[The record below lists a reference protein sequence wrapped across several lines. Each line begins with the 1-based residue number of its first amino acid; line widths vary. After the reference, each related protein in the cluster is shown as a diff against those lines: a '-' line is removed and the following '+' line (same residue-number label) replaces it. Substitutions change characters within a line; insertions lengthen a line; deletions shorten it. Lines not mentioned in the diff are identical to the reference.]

1 VDTDVIIDIVIAVVA
16 VLFLGVYV
24 SWRAGRLDRMH
35 TRLQAARAALD
46 VTLVR
51 RSSVALELASSGFL
65 DPATSLLLASAAHE
79 ARGQVRSGSGQP
91 PAERERAERAP
102 AERGRAERAPAE
114 RAPAE
119 RGRAERERAE
129 LAPAELAPA
138 ELAPAE
144 LALAELAPAE
154 WGPGERPPG
163 ELAPYLE
170 PGDELAR
177 SELAQSNLSRA
188 LRAAFTQP
196 GFRSALEATDG
207 AGELI
212 AEVEAAAQQV
222 FVARK
227 FYNTAVAVTR
237 GARRKP
243 LARLFRLA
251 GNARLPEFFEIDD
264 SLAGDGAR
272 NTGADIQHLTG

>member
-1 VDTDVIIDIVIAVVA
+1 MIIDVVIAVVA

-79 ARGQVRSGSGQP
+79 ARGEVRSGSGQP
-91 PAERERAERAP
+91 HAER
-102 AERGRAERAPAE
+102 
-114 RAPAE
+114 
-119 RGRAERERAE
+119 
-129 LAPAELAPA
+129 
-138 ELAPAE
+138 APAE

-170 PGDELAR
+170 PGDELTR

-196 GFRSALEATDG
+196 GFRSSLEATDG

-237 GARRKP
+237 EARRRP
-243 LARLFRLA
+243 LVRLFRLA
-251 GNARLPEFFEIDD
+251 GNARLPQFFEIDD

-272 NTGADIQHLTG
+272 TMGADIQHLTG

>member
-1 VDTDVIIDIVIAVVA
+1 
-16 VLFLGVYV
+16 
-24 SWRAGRLDRMH
+24 MH

-91 PAERERAERAP
+91 PAER
-102 AERGRAERAPAE
+102 
-114 RAPAE
+114 
-119 RGRAERERAE
+119 
-129 LAPAELAPA
+129 
-138 ELAPAE
+138 APAE

-196 GFRSALEATDG
+196 GFRSSLEATDG

-251 GNARLPEFFEIDD
+251 GNAPLPQFFEIDD
-264 SLAGDGAR
+264 SLVGDGAR
-272 NTGADIQHLTG
+272 TTGADIQHLTG

>member
-1 VDTDVIIDIVIAVVA
+1 VNTDVIIDVVIAVVA

-79 ARGQVRSGSGQP
+79 ARGEVRSGSPQP
-91 PAERERAERAP
+91 PAERPR
-102 AERGRAERAPAE
+102 
-114 RAPAE
+114 
-119 RGRAERERAE
+119 
-129 LAPAELAPA
+129 
-138 ELAPAE
+138 AE

-170 PGDELAR
+170 PGDELTR

-196 GFRSALEATDG
+196 GFRSSLEATDG

-237 GARRKP
+237 EARRKP
-243 LARLFRLA
+243 LVRLFRLA
-251 GNARLPEFFEIDD
+251 GNAPLPQFFEIDD
-264 SLAGDGAR
+264 SLVGDGAR
-272 NTGADIQHLTG
+272 NMGADIQHLTG

>member
-1 VDTDVIIDIVIAVVA
+1 MIIDIVIAVVA

-79 ARGQVRSGSGQP
+79 ARGEVRSGTGQP
-91 PAERERAERAP
+91 
-102 AERGRAERAPAE
+102 PAE

-119 RGRAERERAE
+119 R
-129 LAPAELAPA
+129 
-138 ELAPAE
+138 APAE

-154 WGPGERPPG
+154 WGPGARPPG

-170 PGDELAR
+170 PGDELAQG
-177 SELAQSNLSRA
+177 ELAQSNLSRA

-196 GFRSALEATDG
+196 GFRSSLEATDG

-237 GARRKP
+237 EARRKP
-243 LARLFRLA
+243 LVRLFRLA
-251 GNARLPEFFEIDD
+251 GNAPLPQFFEIDD

-272 NTGADIQHLTG
+272 TTGADIQHLTG

>member
-1 VDTDVIIDIVIAVVA
+1 VDTDVIIDVVIAVVA

-79 ARGQVRSGSGQP
+79 ARGEVRSGSGQP
-91 PAERERAERAP
+91 PAER
-102 AERGRAERAPAE
+102 
-114 RAPAE
+114 
-119 RGRAERERAE
+119 
-129 LAPAELAPA
+129 
-138 ELAPAE
+138 APAE

-170 PGDELAR
+170 PGDELTR

-196 GFRSALEATDG
+196 GFRSSLEATDG

-237 GARRKP
+237 EARRKP
-243 LARLFRLA
+243 LVRLFRLA
-251 GNARLPEFFEIDD
+251 GNAPLPQFFEIDD
-264 SLAGDGAR
+264 SHAGDGAR
-272 NTGADIQHLTG
+272 NMGADIQHLTG

>member
-1 VDTDVIIDIVIAVVA
+1 VDTDVIIDVVIAVVA

-79 ARGQVRSGSGQP
+79 ARGEVRSGSGQP
-91 PAERERAERAP
+91 PAER
-102 AERGRAERAPAE
+102 
-114 RAPAE
+114 
-119 RGRAERERAE
+119 
-129 LAPAELAPA
+129 
-138 ELAPAE
+138 APAE

-170 PGDELAR
+170 PGDELTR

-196 GFRSALEATDG
+196 GFRSSLEATDG

-237 GARRKP
+237 EARRKP
-243 LARLFRLA
+243 LVRLLRLA
-251 GNARLPEFFEIDD
+251 GNAPLPQFFEIDD
-264 SLAGDGAR
+264 SHAGDGAR
-272 NTGADIQHLTG
+272 NMGADIQHLTG

>member
-79 ARGQVRSGSGQP
+79 ARGEVRSGTGQP
-91 PAERERAERAP
+91 PAERVP
-102 AERGRAERAPAE
+102 AER
-114 RAPAE
+114 
-119 RGRAERERAE
+119 
-129 LAPAELAPA
+129 
-138 ELAPAE
+138 APAE

-154 WGPGERPPG
+154 WGPGARPPG

-170 PGDELAR
+170 PGDELAH

-196 GFRSALEATDG
+196 GFRSSLEATDG

-237 GARRKP
+237 EARRKP
-243 LARLFRLA
+243 LVRLFRLA
-251 GNARLPEFFEIDD
+251 GNAPLPQFFEIDD

-272 NTGADIQHLTG
+272 TTGADIQHLTG

>member
-1 VDTDVIIDIVIAVVA
+1 MIIDVVIAVVA
-16 VLFLGVYV
+16 VLFIGVYV

-79 ARGQVRSGSGQP
+79 ARGEVRSGSGQP
-91 PAERERAERAP
+91 PAEQ
-102 AERGRAERAPAE
+102 APAE

-119 RGRAERERAE
+119 R
-129 LAPAELAPA
+129 
-138 ELAPAE
+138 APAE

-170 PGDELAR
+170 PGDDLAR
-177 SELAQSNLSRA
+177 GELAQSNLSRA

-196 GFRSALEATDG
+196 GFRSSLEAT
-207 AGELI
+207 
-212 AEVEAAAQQV
+212 
-222 FVARK
+222 
-227 FYNTAVAVTR
+227 
-237 GARRKP
+237 
-243 LARLFRLA
+243 
-251 GNARLPEFFEIDD
+251 
-264 SLAGDGAR
+264 
-272 NTGADIQHLTG
+272 

>member
-1 VDTDVIIDIVIAVVA
+1 MIIDIVIAVVA

-79 ARGQVRSGSGQP
+79 ARGEVRSGTGQP
-91 PAERERAERAP
+91 PAER
-102 AERGRAERAPAE
+102 
-114 RAPAE
+114 
-119 RGRAERERAE
+119 
-129 LAPAELAPA
+129 
-138 ELAPAE
+138 APAE

-154 WGPGERPPG
+154 WGPGARPPG

-170 PGDELAR
+170 PGDELAQG
-177 SELAQSNLSRA
+177 ELAQSNLSRA

-196 GFRSALEATDG
+196 GFRSSLEATDG

-237 GARRKP
+237 QARRKP
-243 LARLFRLA
+243 LVRLFRLA
-251 GNARLPEFFEIDD
+251 GNAPLPQFFEIDD

-272 NTGADIQHLTG
+272 TTGADIQHLTG

>member
-1 VDTDVIIDIVIAVVA
+1 MIIDIVIAVVA

-79 ARGQVRSGSGQP
+79 ARGEVRSGTGQP
-91 PAERERAERAP
+91 PAER
-102 AERGRAERAPAE
+102 
-114 RAPAE
+114 
-119 RGRAERERAE
+119 
-129 LAPAELAPA
+129 
-138 ELAPAE
+138 APAE

-154 WGPGERPPG
+154 WGPGARPPG

-170 PGDELAR
+170 PGDELAH

-196 GFRSALEATDG
+196 GFRSSLEATDG

-237 GARRKP
+237 QARRKP
-243 LARLFRLA
+243 LVRLFRLA
-251 GNARLPEFFEIDD
+251 GNAPLPQFFEIDD

-272 NTGADIQHLTG
+272 TTGADIQHLTG

>member
-79 ARGQVRSGSGQP
+79 ARGEVRSGSGQP
-91 PAERERAERAP
+91 PAERAP
-102 AERGRAERAPAE
+102 AER
-114 RAPAE
+114 
-119 RGRAERERAE
+119 
-129 LAPAELAPA
+129 
-138 ELAPAE
+138 
-144 LALAELAPAE
+144 ALAELAPAE

-170 PGDELAR
+170 PGDELTR

-196 GFRSALEATDG
+196 GFRSSLEATDG

-237 GARRKP
+237 QARRKP
-243 LARLFRLA
+243 LVRLFRLA
-251 GNARLPEFFEIDD
+251 GNAPLPQFFEIDD
-264 SLAGDGAR
+264 SLVGDGAR
-272 NTGADIQHLTG
+272 NMGADIQHLTG

>member
-1 VDTDVIIDIVIAVVA
+1 MIIDVVIAVVA

-79 ARGQVRSGSGQP
+79 ARGQVRSGSEQP
-91 PAERERAERAP
+91 P
-102 AERGRAERAPAE
+102 AERAPAE

-119 RGRAERERAE
+119 RAPERGRAER
-129 LAPAELAPA
+129 
-138 ELAPAE
+138 APAE

-170 PGDELAR
+170 PGDELVR

-196 GFRSALEATDG
+196 GFRSSLEATDG

-251 GNARLPEFFEIDD
+251 GNAPLPQFFEIDD
-264 SLAGDGAR
+264 SLVGDGAR

>member
-1 VDTDVIIDIVIAVVA
+1 MIIEIVIAVVA

-79 ARGQVRSGSGQP
+79 ARGEVRSGSGQP
-91 PAERERAERAP
+91 PAEWGPGERPP
-102 AERGRAERAPAE
+102 AERTA
-114 RAPAE
+114 
-119 RGRAERERAE
+119 
-129 LAPAELAPA
+129 
-138 ELAPAE
+138 AE

-196 GFRSALEATDG
+196 GFRSSLQATDG

-237 GARRKP
+237 EARRKP
-243 LARLFRLA
+243 LVRLFRLVGSA
-251 GNARLPEFFEIDD
+251 PLPQFFEIDD
-264 SLAGDGAR
+264 SLAGDGTR
-272 NTGADIQHLTG
+272 NLGADMQRLTG

>member
-1 VDTDVIIDIVIAVVA
+1 
-16 VLFLGVYV
+16 V

-79 ARGQVRSGSGQP
+79 ARGEVRSGSGQP
-91 PAERERAERAP
+91 PAERAP
-102 AERGRAERAPAE
+102 AER
-114 RAPAE
+114 
-119 RGRAERERAE
+119 
-129 LAPAELAPA
+129 
-138 ELAPAE
+138 
-144 LALAELAPAE
+144 ALAELAPAE

-170 PGDELAR
+170 PGDELTR

-196 GFRSALEATDG
+196 GFRSSLEATDG

-237 GARRKP
+237 QARRKP
-243 LARLFRLA
+243 LVRLFRLA
-251 GNARLPEFFEIDD
+251 GNAPLPQFFEIDD
-264 SLAGDGAR
+264 SLVGDGAR
-272 NTGADIQHLTG
+272 NMGADIQHLTG

>member
-1 VDTDVIIDIVIAVVA
+1 MIIDIVIAVVA

-79 ARGQVRSGSGQP
+79 ARGEVRSGTGQP
-91 PAERERAERAP
+91 PAER
-102 AERGRAERAPAE
+102 
-114 RAPAE
+114 
-119 RGRAERERAE
+119 
-129 LAPAELAPA
+129 
-138 ELAPAE
+138 APAE

-154 WGPGERPPG
+154 WGPGARPPG

-170 PGDELAR
+170 PGDELAH

-196 GFRSALEATDG
+196 GFRSSLEATDG

-237 GARRKP
+237 EARRKP
-243 LARLFRLA
+243 LVRLFRLA
-251 GNARLPEFFEIDD
+251 GNAPLPQFFEIDD

-272 NTGADIQHLTG
+272 TTGADIQHLTG

>member
-1 VDTDVIIDIVIAVVA
+1 VIIDIVIAVVA

-79 ARGQVRSGSGQP
+79 ARGEVRSGTGQP
-91 PAERERAERAP
+91 PAER
-102 AERGRAERAPAE
+102 
-114 RAPAE
+114 
-119 RGRAERERAE
+119 
-129 LAPAELAPA
+129 
-138 ELAPAE
+138 APAE

-154 WGPGERPPG
+154 WGPGARPPG

-170 PGDELAR
+170 PGDELAH

-196 GFRSALEATDG
+196 GFRSSLEATDG

-237 GARRKP
+237 EARRKP
-243 LARLFRLA
+243 LVRLFRLA
-251 GNARLPEFFEIDD
+251 GNAPLPQFFEIDD

-272 NTGADIQHLTG
+272 TTGADIQHLTG

>member
-1 VDTDVIIDIVIAVVA
+1 MIIDIVIAVVA

-79 ARGQVRSGSGQP
+79 ARGEVRSGSPQP
-91 PAERERAERAP
+91 PAERPR
-102 AERGRAERAPAE
+102 
-114 RAPAE
+114 
-119 RGRAERERAE
+119 
-129 LAPAELAPA
+129 
-138 ELAPAE
+138 AE

-177 SELAQSNLSRA
+177 SELAQNNLSRA

-196 GFRSALEATDG
+196 GFRSSLEATDG

-237 GARRKP
+237 EARSKP
-243 LARLFRLA
+243 LVRLLRLA
-251 GNARLPEFFEIDD
+251 GNAPLPQFFEIDD

-272 NTGADIQHLTG
+272 AMGADRQHLTG

>member
-1 VDTDVIIDIVIAVVA
+1 MIIDVVIAVVA

-79 ARGQVRSGSGQP
+79 ARGQVRSGSEQP
-91 PAERERAERAP
+91 P
-102 AERGRAERAPAE
+102 AERAPAE

-119 RGRAERERAE
+119 RAPERGRAER
-129 LAPAELAPA
+129 
-138 ELAPAE
+138 APAE

-170 PGDELAR
+170 PGDELVR

-196 GFRSALEATDG
+196 GFRSSLEATDG

-237 GARRKP
+237 EARRKP
-243 LARLFRLA
+243 LVRLFRLA
-251 GNARLPEFFEIDD
+251 GNAPLPQFFEIDD
-264 SLAGDGAR
+264 SLVGDGAR
-272 NTGADIQHLTG
+272 TMGADMQHLTG

>member
-1 VDTDVIIDIVIAVVA
+1 MIIDIVIAVVA

-79 ARGQVRSGSGQP
+79 ARGEVRSGTGQP
-91 PAERERAERAP
+91 PAER
-102 AERGRAERAPAE
+102 
-114 RAPAE
+114 
-119 RGRAERERAE
+119 
-129 LAPAELAPA
+129 
-138 ELAPAE
+138 APAE

-154 WGPGERPPG
+154 WGPGARPPG

-170 PGDELAR
+170 PGEELAH

-196 GFRSALEATDG
+196 GFRSSLEATDG

-237 GARRKP
+237 EARRKP
-243 LARLFRLA
+243 LVRLFRLA
-251 GNARLPEFFEIDD
+251 GNAPLPQFFEIDD

-272 NTGADIQHLTG
+272 TTGADIQHLTG

>member
-1 VDTDVIIDIVIAVVA
+1 MIIDIVIAVVA

-79 ARGQVRSGSGQP
+79 ARGEVRSGTGQP
-91 PAERERAERAP
+91 PAER
-102 AERGRAERAPAE
+102 
-114 RAPAE
+114 
-119 RGRAERERAE
+119 
-129 LAPAELAPA
+129 
-138 ELAPAE
+138 APAE

-154 WGPGERPPG
+154 WGPGARPPG

-170 PGDELAR
+170 PGDELAH

-196 GFRSALEATDG
+196 GFRSSLEATDG

-237 GARRKP
+237 EARRKP
-243 LARLFRLA
+243 LVRLFRLA
-251 GNARLPEFFEIDD
+251 GNAPLPQFFEIDD

-272 NTGADIQHLTG
+272 TMGADIQHLTG

>member
-1 VDTDVIIDIVIAVVA
+1 VIIDIVIAVVA

-79 ARGQVRSGSGQP
+79 ARGEVRSGTGQP
-91 PAERERAERAP
+91 PAER
-102 AERGRAERAPAE
+102 
-114 RAPAE
+114 
-119 RGRAERERAE
+119 
-129 LAPAELAPA
+129 
-138 ELAPAE
+138 APAE

-154 WGPGERPPG
+154 WGPGARPPG

-170 PGDELAR
+170 PGDELAH

-196 GFRSALEATDG
+196 GFRSSLEATDG

-237 GARRKP
+237 EARRKP
-243 LARLFRLA
+243 LVRLFRLA
-251 GNARLPEFFEIDD
+251 GNASLPQFFEIDD

-272 NTGADIQHLTG
+272 TTGADIQHLTG

>member
-79 ARGQVRSGSGQP
+79 ARGQVRSGSEQP
-91 PAERERAERAP
+91 PAERGRVERP
-102 AERGRAERAPAE
+102 
-114 RAPAE
+114 
-119 RGRAERERAE
+119 
-129 LAPAELAPA
+129 
-138 ELAPAE
+138 PAE
-144 LALAELAPAE
+144 LALAELALAE

-243 LARLFRLA
+243 LVRLFRLA
-251 GNARLPEFFEIDD
+251 GNAPLPQFFEIDD
-264 SLAGDGAR
+264 SLVGDGAR

>member
-1 VDTDVIIDIVIAVVA
+1 MIIDIVIAVVA

-79 ARGQVRSGSGQP
+79 ARGEVRSGSGQP
-91 PAERERAERAP
+91 PAER
-102 AERGRAERAPAE
+102 
-114 RAPAE
+114 
-119 RGRAERERAE
+119 
-129 LAPAELAPA
+129 
-138 ELAPAE
+138 APAE

-154 WGPGERPPG
+154 WGPGARPPG

-170 PGDELAR
+170 PGDELAQG
-177 SELAQSNLSRA
+177 ELAQSNLSRA

-196 GFRSALEATDG
+196 GFRSSLEATDG

-237 GARRKP
+237 EARRKP
-243 LARLFRLA
+243 LVRLFRLA
-251 GNARLPEFFEIDD
+251 GNAPLPQFFEIDD

-272 NTGADIQHLTG
+272 TTGADIQHLTG

>member
-1 VDTDVIIDIVIAVVA
+1 MIIDIVIAVVA

-79 ARGQVRSGSGQP
+79 ARGEVRSGTGQP
-91 PAERERAERAP
+91 PAER
-102 AERGRAERAPAE
+102 
-114 RAPAE
+114 
-119 RGRAERERAE
+119 
-129 LAPAELAPA
+129 
-138 ELAPAE
+138 APAE

-154 WGPGERPPG
+154 WGPGARPPG

-170 PGDELAR
+170 PGDELAH

-196 GFRSALEATDG
+196 GFRSSLEATDG

-237 GARRKP
+237 EARRKP
-243 LARLFRLA
+243 LVRLFRLA
-251 GNARLPEFFEIDD
+251 GNASLPQFFEIDD

-272 NTGADIQHLTG
+272 AMGADRQHLTG